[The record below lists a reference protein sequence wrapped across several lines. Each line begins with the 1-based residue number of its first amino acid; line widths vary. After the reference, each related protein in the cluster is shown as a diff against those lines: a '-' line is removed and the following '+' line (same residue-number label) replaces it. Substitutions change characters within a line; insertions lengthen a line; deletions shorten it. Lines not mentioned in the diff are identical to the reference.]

1 MSYQQLHQ
9 HFLKI
14 SHFSHLD
21 AICSWDQAAVMPDGG
36 NDARGAAMAELSVL
50 IHQLTTA
57 PQLADWIS
65 VAETESLEA
74 QERASLT
81 AIKRRPLRP
90 RRTLETI
97 HTANT
102 ASASRRNTRR

>member
-1 MSYQQLHQ
+1 MSYAQLQQ

-14 SHFSHLD
+14 SHFNHLD

-57 PQLADWIS
+57 PQLADWIAA
-65 VAETESLEA
+65 AETE
-74 QERASLT
+74 T
-81 AIKRRPLRP
+81 ATGTKP
-90 RRTLETI
+90 TE
-97 HTANT
+97 
-102 ASASRRNTRR
+102 